1 MRSAQHLV
9 LQTTSGGVRTLVFCV
24 GLIGCA
30 LGQIDRAS
38 AQTFTAPTPTTVGSP
53 AVPSLAAQ
61 VSTVPSSGVL
71 SLDQWIL
78 TPTVGVYALYDSNI
92 HTSATDPMS
101 GPAFHFHPAILAD
114 YNSGIHDTQFYGNID
129 STIYPTLNSTNNT
142 FNKQAGVIEKYS
154 PLPDLLFTVHGDY
167 THNTNTY
174 VLQNSLPAPVT
185 SPGTPPPPG
194 AGGIIAA
201 QQTVVDPND
210 TYTGTGTIL
219 KQFSLGSVTVGGT
232 LQTTQFSQN
241 SSQSYNTS
249 SYNGS
254 GNYYITP
261 AFYVFSD
268 GIQSFQSPETGPG
281 SNYFRA
287 RAGVGSA
294 QIGLFSGFVYYGQ
307 QGSEV
312 NGDGNAGGDIYG
324 GGINYFPTAVW
335 TMNFSVDR
343 LRNISNITSGV
354 PFALGGLPFVPVGV
368 SAATSL
374 ETTTLTF
381 KTNYQIS
388 QQTSGHAVVSYSL
401 GQQLSGTPINDTTWF
416 ADVGISHQLRQNLT
430 MSFDYQYSSFVS
442 PTPQTSFTRSL
453 VTVGGNYTF

>member
-1 MRSAQHLV
+1 M

-38 AQTFTAPTPTTVGSP
+38 AQTYTSPTPPTVGSP

-71 SLDQWIL
+71 SLDQWVL
-78 TPTVGVYALYDSNI
+78 TPTVGVYAEYDLNI
-92 HTSATDPMS
+92 HSSATDPMD
-101 GPAFHFHPAILAD
+101 GPGFHFHPAILAD
-114 YNSGIHDTQFYGNID
+114 YNTGIHDTQFYGNID
-129 STIYPTLNSTNNT
+129 STVYPTLNYTNNT
-142 FNKQAGVIEKYS
+142 FNQQAGVIEKYS

-174 VLQNSLPAPVT
+174 VVQNSIPAPVT

-194 AGGIIAA
+194 AAGVIAV
-201 QQTVVDPND
+201 QQTVFDPND
-210 TYTGTGTIL
+210 TYTGSGTIL

-254 GNYYITP
+254 GNFYVTP

-268 GIQSFQSPETGPG
+268 GIQSFQNPETGPG

-294 QIGLFSGFVYYGQ
+294 QIGLLSGFVYYGQ

-312 NGDGNAGGDIYG
+312 NGDGSAGGAIYG
-324 GGINYFPTAVW
+324 GGINYFPTEVW
-335 TMNFSVDR
+335 NMSFDVDR
-343 LRNISNITSGV
+343 LSNVSNITTGT

-368 SAATSL
+368 SAGTSV
-374 ETTTLTF
+374 EITTLTF
-381 KTNYQIS
+381 KTNYTFS
-388 QQTSGHAVVSYSL
+388 PQTSAHAVLSYSL
-401 GQQLSGTPINDTTWF
+401 GQQVSGTSINDTTWF
-416 ADVGISHQLRQNLT
+416 ASVGISHKLLDDLT
-430 MSFDYQYSSFVS
+430 VSFNYQYSSFES
-442 PTPQTSFTRSL
+442 PTPQTSFTRNL
-453 VTVGGNYTF
+453 VTLGGNYTF

>member
-1 MRSAQHLV
+1 M

-38 AQTFTAPTPTTVGSP
+38 AQTYTAPTPPTVGSP

-78 TPTVGVYALYDSNI
+78 TPTVGVYAQYDLNI
-92 HTSATDPMS
+92 HSSATDPMA
-101 GPAFHFHPAILAD
+101 GPGFHFHPAILAD
-114 YNSGIHDTQFYGNID
+114 YNTGIHDTQFYGNID
-129 STIYPTLNSTNNT
+129 STVYPTLNYTNNT
-142 FNKQAGVIEKYS
+142 FNQQAGVIEKYS

-174 VLQNSLPAPVT
+174 VLQNSIPAPVT

-194 AGGIIAA
+194 AGGVIAA
-201 QQTVVDPND
+201 QQTVFNPNN
-210 TYTGTGTIL
+210 TYTGTGTIN

-232 LQTTQFSQN
+232 LATTQYSQSPSQN
-241 SSQSYNTS
+241 YSTS

-254 GNYYITP
+254 GNFYITP

-268 GIQSFQSPETGPG
+268 GIQSFQNPTTGPS

-287 RAGVGSA
+287 RAGLGSA
-294 QIGLFSGFVYYGQ
+294 QIGLFSGYIYYGQ
-307 QGSEV
+307 QGSSV
-312 NGDGNAGGDIYG
+312 NGDGSAGGDLYG

-335 TMNFSVDR
+335 NMRFSVDR
-343 LRNISNITSGV
+343 LKNVSNITAGT
-354 PFALGGLPFVPVGV
+354 PFALAGLPFVPVGV

-381 KTNYQIS
+381 GTNYTFS
-388 QQTSGHAVVSYSL
+388 QQTSGHAVVSYTI
-401 GQQLSGTPINDTTWF
+401 GQSLSGPPITDTTWF
-416 ADVGISHQLRQNLT
+416 ADVGISQQLRQNLS
-430 MSFDYQYSSFVS
+430 MSFDYQFSSFVS
-442 PTPQTSFTRSL
+442 PTPQSSFTRNL